1 MSGRDHCRR
10 GRGED
15 LQEGMQLRL
24 KALVGVVEGGE
35 LCADMQHFL
44 EGVGGVLA
52 DYVCPAHLTGV
63 AAGFLCRWFWGDWK
77 WGLPE
82 SGPGVGSGHGLGTV
96 GGLFQCGGMQ
106 HREGLQ
112 GEQQGLRLA
121 GHGAAAMLG
130 WSLIGESLV
139 GGCLGGPP
147 GIPVPLLDEVWGAVA
162 GLAGSVRHQVCFA
175 ADLAERRAGVA
186 LGWSTWSQ
194 PGKWHCLGVGHTSA
208 RWPSAPRLG
217 QCSIFF
223 LRREHL

>member
-63 AAGFLCRWFWGDWK
+63 AAGFLCRWFLGDWN

-82 SGPGVGSGHGLGTV
+82 SGPGVGSGHRLGTV
-96 GGLFQCGGMQ
+96 GGLFQEMATVSGCFRCSTYIVQ
-106 HREGLQ
+106 RSS
-112 GEQQGLRLA
+112 RCA
-121 GHGAAAMLG
+121 WAP
-130 WSLIGESLV
+130 SLV
-139 GGCLGGPP
+139 RKG
-147 GIPVPLLDEVWGAVA
+147 
-162 GLAGSVRHQVCFA
+162 
-175 ADLAERRAGVA
+175 
-186 LGWSTWSQ
+186 
-194 PGKWHCLGVGHTSA
+194 
-208 RWPSAPRLG
+208 
-217 QCSIFF
+217 
-223 LRREHL
+223 